1 MGGSPKPGDAVSVDG
16 GQTAAK
22 GLLCFRAL
30 SPARKAT
37 VSALAEEG
45 GLRPPQEPLGTLL
58 VKRGLITPEQL
69 TEALA
74 EQRSTGKPLGAIV
87 VARGFVAPANVAQ
100 ALATQH
106 GGILK
111 TEYGFATGFGEG
123 LRPTLQIGEP
133 PVSSR
138 RIGKPKSSDSAVADM
153 TPLVSQPA
161 GDREAVRE
169 ELAMASS
176 ETTRLTEAN
185 DRLVELRT
193 ELEQRVAHETKRA
206 ATLEATIVDLQAQA
220 QTATPAESAERVARL
235 EAAVAELHAGAV
247 AWEKAYRELEER
259 LAGAESSR
267 AELEQSLGHE
277 VDRSA
282 SLRAELATVEDRRVS
297 AEASDS
303 VRIELEERLSRVCE
317 RASALEAEV
326 AAGEEL
332 RASVAASKS
341 ARAELEQRLQ
351 QASEQLRSAESV
363 RAELEARLA
372 RATTGAAELQA
383 TAAAA
388 EQLRASA
395 LASEQARAGLAQQ
408 LNSLE
413 AELSKRNE
421 ELEELR
427 AAAAAGPWAS
437 AEKHLVFFPGAESY
451 ELVWRDG
458 PPPSEGTRVGEH
470 VVARIAAGVLPGELP
485 CAYLVV

>member
-1 MGGSPKPGDAVSVDG
+1 MGGSPKPGDAVTVTG

-22 GLLCFRAL
+22 GFLCVQVL

-45 GLRPPQEPLGTLL
+45 GVQPPQEPLGTLL
-58 VKRGLITPEQL
+58 VKRGLITAEQL
-69 TEALA
+69 TDALA
-74 EQRSTGKPLGAIV
+74 EQKSTGQPLGAIV
-87 VARGFVAPANVAQ
+87 VARGFAAPANVAQ

-123 LRPTLQIGEP
+123 LRPNLQIGEP

-138 RIGKPKSSDSAVADM
+138 RIGKPKDSAVAVM
-153 TPLVSQPA
+153 EPAVSDPA

-176 ETTRLTEAN
+176 ETARLMEAN
-185 DRLVELRT
+185 DRLVELRA

-206 ATLEATIVDLQAQA
+206 ATLEATIVELRTQV
-220 QTATPAESAERVARL
+220 QTAAPAECAEQVAQL

-247 AWEKAYRELEER
+247 AWEKAY
-259 LAGAESSR
+259 G
-267 AELEQSLGHE
+267 ELEQRLAQTESARGELEQALAHE

-297 AEASDS
+297 AESSDS
-303 VRIELEERLSRVCE
+303 VRIELEERLSQVIE

-332 RASVAASKS
+332 RASAAASES
-341 ARAELEQRLQ
+341 ARAELEQRLE
-351 QASEQLRSAESV
+351 QAAEQLRGAESV
-363 RAELEARLA
+363 RAELEERLV
-372 RATTGAAELQA
+372 RATEGAAGLEA
-383 TAAAA
+383 TLASV

-395 LASEQARAGLAQQ
+395 LASEQARAGLEQQ
-408 LNSLE
+408 LNSL
-413 AELSKRNE
+413 AGELSRRNE
-421 ELEELR
+421 ELEELSAAS
-427 AAAAAGPWAS
+427 AAADPWAS
-437 AEKHLVFFPGAESY
+437 AEKHLVFFPGAEGY
-451 ELVWRDG
+451 ELVEREG
-458 PPPSEGTRVGEH
+458 PPPSAGTRVGEY
-470 VVARIAAGVLPGELP
+470 VVARVAAGVLPGELP